1 MSEVIVGI
9 DLGTTNSEIAAF
21 HDGQVRVLGNGS
33 SLMLPSCVGLSPQGE
48 LLIGTAARNQQMLHP
63 DRTVRSV
70 KRRMGSSDPITL
82 GDRTF
87 SPPEVSALILR
98 ELARWAQ
105 RQLGAEVHQAVI
117 TVPAY
122 FSEAQRQATREAGE
136 LAGLQVLRLV
146 NEPTAAGLAYGIAES
161 GSKTVMVYDLGGGT
175 FDVSIVRVE
184 DRVTEVLASHG
195 NTHLGGDDFDQ
206 LLVDHLAGIFKE
218 EHGIDLRAGANRG
231 ALVRLWT
238 AAEEA
243 KKKLSSEPFAT
254 VREEALVTAGGVGRH
269 LEAEISRAEYEDMIR
284 PLIESTLE
292 SVSRALLGAGK
303 SPGDIDVVLLVG
315 GSTRTPL
322 VSAVLAERMGQPP
335 RQDVHPDLCVA
346 LGAGVLAS
354 RSAGHEVDRVLVD
367 VSPYSFGISYVG
379 QKDGEPYPYC
389 YKPIIPRNTP
399 LPITRSEVYYTMYDG
414 QREVEIEI
422 FQGEDGDAMN
432 NTPVGDF
439 MISGL
444 TPMDEPNEVLC
455 RMKLDL
461 SGMLEVTAIEK
472 RTSLSRQVTISGAA
486 GRLAPGE
493 VAASRSRLRDLFENR
508 NAAAGEEPVEPGTLP
523 EEGSALSL
531 APRGAT
537 RDALDPQAMND
548 PGLAPV
554 LVEAKAL
561 LGRCRGLLERLH
573 SDDRIEAV
581 GLNEDL
587 ETAIAA
593 GEPQVVSTAIEALRE
608 FLFFVEGR

>member
-21 HDGQVRVLGNGS
+21 QDGQVRVLGDGS

-48 LLIGTAARNQQMLHP
+48 LLIGTPARNQQLLYP
-63 DRTVRSV
+63 ERTVRSV
-70 KRRMGSSDPITL
+70 KRRMGSSEPISL
-82 GDRTF
+82 GERIF
-87 SPPEVSALILR
+87 SPPEISALILR

-105 RQLGAEVHQAVI
+105 RRLGQAVRQAVI

-122 FSEAQRQATREAGE
+122 FSDAQRQATREAGE
-136 LAGLQVLRLV
+136 LAELDVLRLV
-146 NEPTAAGLAYGIAES
+146 NEPTAASLAYGIAES

-206 LLVDHLAGIFKE
+206 LLVDHLAGTFKK
-218 EHGIDLRAGANRG
+218 EHGIDLRADAHRG
-231 ALVRLWT
+231 ALVRLWR

-243 KKKLSSEPFAT
+243 KKKLSFEPFAT
-254 VREEALVTAGGVGRH
+254 VREEALVTAGGVPRH
-269 LEAEISRAEYEDMIR
+269 LEAEIARTDYEDMIR
-284 PLIESTLE
+284 PLLESTLE
-292 SVSRALLGAGK
+292 SVSRALLGSGK
-303 SPGDIDVVLLVG
+303 TPGDIDVVLLVG

-322 VSAVLAERMGQPP
+322 VSEVLAERMGQAP

-379 QKDGEPYPYC
+379 IKDDEPYPYC
-389 YKPIIPRNTP
+389 YKPIIPRNSP

-414 QREVEIEI
+414 QTEVNIEI
-422 FQGEDGDAMN
+422 FQGEDRDAMN

-439 MISGL
+439 RISGL
-444 TPMDEPNEVLC
+444 TPMDGPNEVLC

-486 GRLAPGE
+486 SRLAPGE
-493 VAASRSRLRDLFENR
+493 VAASRGRLQDLFEKR
-508 NAAAGEEPVEPGTLP
+508 SAAASEEPLEAAAVR

-537 RDALDPQAMND
+537 GAGQDAQAASDPR
-548 PGLAPV
+548 LAAV
-554 LVEAKAL
+554 LVEAKSL
-561 LGRCRGLLERLH
+561 LGRCRGLLDRLP
-573 SDDRIEAV
+573 SDDRIDAV

-587 ETAIAA
+587 EAAIAA
-593 GEPQVVSTAIEALRE
+593 GEPQAVSTAIEALRE